1 MPSYDRSVSPPAP
14 IADVFFVNPATG
26 LRTELVRG
34 KLDTG
39 AAVTVIPE
47 DIVVAL
53 ELVSHGEVWA
63 RSYDG
68 SYSQQPLYYVALM
81 VAGFSVPPVR
91 CLAARRE
98 TALIGRN
105 VLNRFVITLDGKNLT
120 FEMSA

>member
-1 MPSYDRSVSPPAP
+1 MPTYDRSVSPPAP
-14 IADVFFVNPATG
+14 IADVFLVNPATG
-26 LRTELVRG
+26 LRIELVRG

-68 SYSQQPLYYVALM
+68 SYSQQPLYYVALT

-105 VLNRFVITLDGKNLT
+105 VLNRFVITLDGQNLT
-120 FEMSA
+120 FDISE